1 MPKFKIKNNMPEQKV
16 KISERIE
23 EGEITQL
30 RGVFYKAKKRNFSK
44 PCLKQCDARELSS
57 RSELCNG
64 FCYRWKNG
72 HSVVFKLIDPPSED
86 CTITLTP
93 FAAE

>member
-1 MPKFKIKNNMPEQKV
+1 MQV

-30 RGVFYKAKKRNFSK
+30 RGVYYKAQKRNFSK
-44 PCLKQCDARELSS
+44 SCLKQCDAKDMWSNS
-57 RSELCNG
+57 KFCNG
-64 FCYRWKNG
+64 FCYRWENG
-72 HSVVFKLIDPPSED
+72 QSVVFKLIDPPSDD